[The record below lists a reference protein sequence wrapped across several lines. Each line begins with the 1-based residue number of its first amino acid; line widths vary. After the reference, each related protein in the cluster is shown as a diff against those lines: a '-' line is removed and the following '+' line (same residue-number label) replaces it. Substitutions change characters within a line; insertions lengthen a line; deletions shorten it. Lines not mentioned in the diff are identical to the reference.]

1 MPQALGESWIW
12 PAAIGTIGLV
22 VVLLIFSVPAI
33 QARRRGYSFIV
44 WFFAGLL
51 VYNPIY
57 LLIVLATIPHRA
69 RQEQRLQFAAELD
82 ARLSA
87 AGIPVVTAVRPI
99 PDRSLGDFA
108 TIDPRTTAG
117 KFSDAKSIG
126 DEPTRQ

>member
-1 MPQALGESWIW
+1 MPRTFDESWIW
-12 PAAIGTIGLV
+12 PVAIGTIGLV

-33 QARRRGYSFIV
+33 QAKRRGYSFIV

-57 LLIVLATIPHRA
+57 LLIVLATIPHRS
-69 RQEQRLQFAAELD
+69 RQKQRVQFAAELD
-82 ARLSA
+82 GKLSA
-87 AGIPVVTAVRPI
+87 AALPVVMAVRPI
-99 PDRSLGDFA
+99 PDRSIGDFA

>member
-1 MPQALGESWIW
+1 MPQAFGESWIW
-12 PAAIGTIGLV
+12 PAAIGTVALV

-33 QARRRGYSFIV
+33 QAKRRGYSFLV

-69 RQEQRLQFAAELD
+69 RQKQRLQFAAELD
-82 ARLSA
+82 GKLAA
-87 AGIPVVTAVRPI
+87 AGLPIVTTVRPI
-99 PDRSLGDFA
+99 PECSLGDFA
-108 TIDPRTTAG
+108 TIDPRTTADR
-117 KFSDAKSIG
+117 FSDANSIG

>member
-1 MPQALGESWIW
+1 MPDTFGGSWFW
-12 PAAIGTIGLV
+12 PAAIGTVGLI

-33 QARRRGYSFIV
+33 QAKRRGYSFLV

-57 LLIVLATIPHRA
+57 LLIVLATIPHRS
-69 RQEQRLQFAAELD
+69 RQKQRVQFADELD
-82 ARLSA
+82 AKLSA
-87 AGIPVVTAVRPI
+87 AGLPVVTAVRPI